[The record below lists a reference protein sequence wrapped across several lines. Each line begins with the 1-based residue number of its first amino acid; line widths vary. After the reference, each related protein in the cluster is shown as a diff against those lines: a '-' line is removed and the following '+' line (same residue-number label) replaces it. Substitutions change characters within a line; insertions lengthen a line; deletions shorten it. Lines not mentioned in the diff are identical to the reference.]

1 MDEFIK
7 YLHGG
12 DLRSIADVDQL
23 IPLIKNQKNFDE
35 LFRFLSS
42 EDRLVVMRT
51 ADAAEKIT
59 KTHPAYLDP
68 HKSEIIELLNN
79 AKDKELKWHLALMVS
94 RIDLS
99 ENELERVWNKLE
111 AWVRDKSESKIVRV
125 NSLQALY
132 ELSSLNK
139 ALKRDFEIIIGD
151 IKKENIPSIN
161 ARKNILKRD
170 KL

>member
-1 MDEFIK
+1 MEEFIK
-7 YLHGG
+7 YLQGG
-12 DLRSIADVDQL
+12 DLRSIADVEQL

-42 EDRLVVMRT
+42 KDRLVVMRA

-59 KTHPAYLDP
+59 KTDPSYLDS
-68 HKSEIIELLNN
+68 HKSEIIELLYH

-132 ELSSLNK
+132 ALSSLNK
-139 ALKRDFEIIIGD
+139 VLKRKFEIIIRD
-151 IKKENIPSIN
+151 IKNENIPSLN
-161 ARKNILKRD
+161 ARINILTQH
-170 KL
+170 